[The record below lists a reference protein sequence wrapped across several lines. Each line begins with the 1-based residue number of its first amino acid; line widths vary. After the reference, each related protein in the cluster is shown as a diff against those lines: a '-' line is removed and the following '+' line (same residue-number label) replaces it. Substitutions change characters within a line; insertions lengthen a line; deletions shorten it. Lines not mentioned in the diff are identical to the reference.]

1 MKCSEMS
8 KALDEGKF
16 VVWVDDKES
25 ALTPEYIEANFVAI
39 VDLLEDGYDLCSQ
52 LQEKERQT
60 NGKAN
65 TRYRISGRSKDY
77 VCSEDMDEDAIIE
90 ILKKM
95 PMNEKSKWR
104 AIEDLKKK

>member
-1 MKCSEMS
+1 MKYPEIS
-8 KALDEGKF
+8 KVLDQGKF

-52 LQEKERQT
+52 LQEKERKE
-60 NGKAN
+60 NGRAT

-77 VCSEDMDEDAIIE
+77 MCSEDMDEDAIVE

-95 PMNEKSKWR
+95 PMDEKSKWR